1 MEQYQALVG
10 VPVADATLW
19 DLAERVADC
28 AYPVVEQLAYQAA
41 QGEVIFQDDT
51 HVRIL
56 ALLAEN
62 RRADASGTVLARRGI
77 YTTGLVAHVGE
88 RVICLYRSGR
98 AHAGDNLSALLAQ
111 RQAGRAKPIV
121 MSDALAANQRD
132 DADTLICCHCLA
144 HGQRQFS
151 DLEAVFPA
159 QAEYV
164 ITVLNQVFDH
174 EAVTRAEALSAAA
187 RLAYHQT
194 HSGPLL
200 VALHA

>member
-1 MEQYQALVG
+1 MTPTCGFWRCWPRTG
-10 VPVADATLW
+10 VP
-19 DLAERVADC
+19 
-28 AYPVVEQLAYQAA
+28 
-41 QGEVIFQDDT
+41 
-51 HVRIL
+51 
-56 ALLAEN
+56 
-62 RRADASGTVLARRGI
+62 RRPARRWSGAGC
-77 YTTGLVAHVGE
+77 TPPSLVVKMGE
-88 RVICLYRSGR
+88 RVICLYYSGR

-111 RQAGRAKPIV
+111 REAGRAKPIV

-132 DADTLICCHCLA
+132 DDDRLIRCHCLA

-200 VALHA
+200 VALHAWLAQQFQDRVVEPNSSLGKAFTYLLSRWETLTHFLRIP